1 MIKSR
6 GFTLVE
12 LMVGIAI
19 MGVALAI
26 ALPNFN
32 NWLVQ
37 IRVDNEIS
45 QIHRL
50 LLTARNTAINLGH
63 EVIVCPLDK
72 KSCVND
78 WSREISAFV
87 DVNNNGDYDSADNE
101 TIIRVKAAI
110 DSADDLA
117 FPRASVTYQP
127 TGQAGGSA
135 GTFVYCPN
143 NLPQFNRGVVLS
155 LRGRAVQTRDID
167 DDDIDETRGG
177 EDITCE

>member
-1 MIKSR
+1 MKISK

-12 LMVGIAI
+12 LMVGVAI
-19 MGVALAI
+19 IGIALAV

-32 NWLVQ
+32 NWIVQ

-50 LLTARNTAINLGH
+50 LLTARNTAINLEH
-63 EVIVCPLDK
+63 EVIVCPLDG
-72 KSCVND
+72 KSCVDD

-110 DSADDLA
+110 DEGDALT
-117 FPRASVTYQP
+117 FPRGSLTYQP
-127 TGQAGGSA
+127 TGQAGGAA
-135 GTFVYCPN
+135 GTFAYCPKS
-143 NLPQFNRGVVLS
+143 LPQFNRGVIVS
-155 LRGRAVQTRDID
+155 LRGRAIQTRDTD
-167 DDDIDETRGG
+167 NDNIDETRAGA
-177 EDITCE
+177 DITCE